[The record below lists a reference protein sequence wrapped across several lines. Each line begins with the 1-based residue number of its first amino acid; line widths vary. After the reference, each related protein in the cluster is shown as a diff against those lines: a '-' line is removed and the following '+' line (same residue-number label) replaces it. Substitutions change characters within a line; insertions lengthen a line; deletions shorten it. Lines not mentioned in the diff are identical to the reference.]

1 MNKLPLGEFSGVTTK
16 WQHGVPRR
24 NLLQSRPLELPKP
37 NQNMTIS
44 TEFLSAR
51 QRVHHLWLLGSPE
64 ILSWNHIPRWT
75 RPKLPNISILGNAF
89 LKSLRPSLPAWAL
102 ISNRPQNSR
111 FYESLRIALKWLS
124 YRPKPAPHTFSIN
137 PFRALDLGMV
147 AARPLTP

>member
-1 MNKLPLGEFSGVTTK
+1 MNKLHLGEFSGVTTK
-16 WQHGVPRR
+16 RQHGAPRHS
-24 NLLQSRPLELPKP
+24 LLQSRPLELPKP

-51 QRVHHLWLLGSPE
+51 QRVHHLWLLGTPE

-89 LKSLRPSLPAWAL
+89 LKSPRPYLPSWAL

-111 FYESLRIALKWLS
+111 FYESPLGLRSNGCPIGPS
-124 YRPKPAPHTFSIN
+124 RPHTRF
-137 PFRALDLGMV
+137 L
-147 AARPLTP
+147 